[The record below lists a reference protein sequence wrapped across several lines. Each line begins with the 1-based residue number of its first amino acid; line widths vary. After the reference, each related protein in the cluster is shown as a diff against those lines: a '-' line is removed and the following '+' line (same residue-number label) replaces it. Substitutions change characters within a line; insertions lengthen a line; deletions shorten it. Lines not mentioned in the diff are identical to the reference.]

1 MDLRRLQR
9 LSVVLLAPLAGC
21 NATVNAPPPITDI
34 STRQCG
40 AAFDLSKPAPV
51 TFDGQKEWTVD
62 TDINETTPCI
72 AAAGGSAVYTTFQLP
87 QISTPYVISV
97 MSLVEGSTV
106 FVPRVLLLGGDGG
119 VRREFSGQA
128 LQFRGTGL
136 GAVLRSH
143 PDETYLVVES
153 DPSMVGKTDSR
164 IADETQV
171 YTVSSGYGAYQVHTG
186 TETHPTFTYSHNGR
200 IEITLTPLKP
210 AWE

>member
-1 MDLRRLQR
+1 
-9 LSVVLLAPLAGC
+9 
-21 NATVNAPPPITDI
+21 
-34 STRQCG
+34 
-40 AAFDLSKPAPV
+40 
-51 TFDGQKEWTVD
+51 
-62 TDINETTPCI
+62 
-72 AAAGGSAVYTTFQLP
+72 
-87 QISTPYVISV
+87 
-97 MSLVEGSTV
+97 
-106 FVPRVLLLGGDGG
+106 LLLGGDGG

-210 AWE
+210 ARE